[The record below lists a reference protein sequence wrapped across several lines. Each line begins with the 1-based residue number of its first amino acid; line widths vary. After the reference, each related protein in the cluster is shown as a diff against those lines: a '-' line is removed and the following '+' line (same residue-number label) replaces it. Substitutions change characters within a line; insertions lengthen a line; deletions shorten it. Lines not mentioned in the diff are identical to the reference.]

1 MNTRTLNANGQEWS
15 DLNLTGSNLGRA
27 ILDEYTFGG
36 LLLEVHCNVQT
47 ITPNAIRAQFDRELR
62 AKMDSAREVFA
73 ANAESIFLH
82 AVTQRQQDEEA
93 RDDMGEPYAEGWLRR
108 LPYGAPGQR
117 GATLVGPAGYLK
129 AKRLNTERGEETP
142 AWSDLE
148 CYEA

>member
-1 MNTRTLNANGQEWS
+1 MKTRTLNANGQEWT
-15 DLNLTGSNLGRA
+15 DLDLTGSNLGRA

-36 LLLEVHCNVQT
+36 LLLEISCNVRE
-47 ITPNAIRAQFDRELR
+47 ITPASIRLQFHRELQ
-62 AKMDSAREVFA
+62 AKTRSAIEVFE

-82 AVTQRQQDEEA
+82 AVSQRQQDEEA

-108 LPYGAPGQR
+108 LPYGAPDQR

-129 AKRLNTERGEETP
+129 AKRLNTERDEATP

-148 CYEA
+148 EQG